1 MTEVPY
7 AGPASGVTRVA
18 LAGSA
23 DGADAERAVDRLRTE
38 PGLGAVVLGPV
49 DAPRA
54 VVTHVDLLRRAP
66 RADGEPGA
74 AWLRRLRG
82 ALVARGYSVELL
94 DGTPVPGPR
103 SGSPARAVA
112 RAGQRLMTTPLR
124 IRVQRR
130 RQRWWRWRFLLRLRF
145 AAWLTGARLTI
156 DVPKDFLA
164 EPGIRLQLR
173 PGRLLLQAGPRCE
186 LRSGVALRLGG
197 ELVMGVGVEI
207 RYDVTLNVKGRLELQ
222 GRNALGRG
230 AMVHADGHMVWEWGA
245 CCSEYVSVLDT
256 DHVMDGALT
265 NLQDRPVQQADVR
278 IGAGALVG
286 AKSTVLPGV
295 RIGRASVIGANS
307 VVTRDVPDGWVA
319 LGAPAKPVTQIA
331 RQGE

>member
-1 MTEVPY
+1 MSDAAPY
-7 AGPASGVTRVA
+7 TGPA
-18 LAGSA
+18 AGIVRIPLTGTGDEA
-23 DGADAERAVDRLRTE
+23 GAEHAVHRLRTE
-38 PGLGAVVLGPV
+38 AGLGAVVLGAV
-49 DAPRA
+49 DAPDA
-54 VVTHVDLLRRAP
+54 VVTHADLLRRAP
-66 RADGEPGA
+66 RADGEAGG

-82 ALVARGYSVELL
+82 ALVARGYEVQLL

-103 SGSPARAVA
+103 SASAARTVA
-112 RAGQRLMTTPLR
+112 RAGKRLVTTPLR

-130 RQRWWRWRFLLRLRF
+130 RQRCWRRRFLLRMRF
-145 AAWLTGARLTI
+145 AAWLAGADLTI

-173 PGRLLLQAGPRCE
+173 PGRLLLRAGPRCE

-197 ELVMGVGVEI
+197 ELVMGVGVEV

-230 AMVHADGHMVWEWGA
+230 TMIHADGHMVWEWGS
-245 CCSEYVSVLDT
+245 CSSEYVSVLDT

-265 NLQDRPVQQADVR
+265 NLQDRPVQQADVL
-278 IGAGALVG
+278 IGAGTLVG

-295 RIGRASVIGANS
+295 RIGRACMIGANS
-307 VVTRDVPDGWVA
+307 VVARDVPDGWIA
-319 LGAPAKPVTQIA
+319 LGAPAKPVKQIA
-331 RQGE
+331 PQP